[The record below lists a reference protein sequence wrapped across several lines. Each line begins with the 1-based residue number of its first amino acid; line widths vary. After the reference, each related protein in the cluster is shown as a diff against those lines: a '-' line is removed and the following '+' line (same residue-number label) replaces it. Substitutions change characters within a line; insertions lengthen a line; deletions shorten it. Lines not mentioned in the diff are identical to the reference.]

1 MGRILHENKI
11 SKSRDVTAVK
21 VKDKKSSWGGFDM
34 TTDNVTKQDVYI
46 ERIRHDNRRSGKRS
60 PDGDDH
66 M

>member
-1 MGRILHENKI
+1 
-11 SKSRDVTAVK
+11 
-21 VKDKKSSWGGFDM
+21 M